1 MEKGKGQPTP
11 PQLYFV
17 VLNQGHFYNSQG
29 LKKTFSFKLE
39 LDYFQA
45 DGSRVFINVFNL
57 KIACTAHRI

>member
-29 LKKTFSFKLE
+29 HKKTFSFKLK

-45 DGSRVFINVFNL
+45 AGSRVLLMYLIL
-57 KIACTAHRI
+57 R

>member
-17 VLNQGHFYNSQG
+17 VLNQGHFYNSQVH
-29 LKKTFSFKLE
+29 KKTFSFKWK

-45 DGSRVFINVFNL
+45 DGSMVLLTYLILR
-57 KIACTAHRI
+57 

>member
-29 LKKTFSFKLE
+29 SADIFKLK

-45 DGSRVFINVFNL
+45 DGSRVLLMYLIL
-57 KIACTAHRI
+57 K